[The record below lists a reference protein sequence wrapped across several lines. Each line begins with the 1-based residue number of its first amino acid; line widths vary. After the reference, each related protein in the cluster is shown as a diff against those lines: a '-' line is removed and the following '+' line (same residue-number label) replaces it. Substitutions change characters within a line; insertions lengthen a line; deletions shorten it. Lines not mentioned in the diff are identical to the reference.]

1 MAKPLVRTLKCSSQV
16 QGSQSTKV
24 WQKKGLALIGSVGI
38 CVILLQKDV
47 SFTAFTVICF
57 RSGSESLMERW
68 FCVINP
74 RWNAEGY
81 WSFSVRRAYQCC
93 RCIKKEKKR
102 IQSFL
107 LKWGLLWY
115 REGQVLIVF
124 VESLLDP
131 LQHYLYLLQRG
142 VIFEQLRRQECWVGD
157 NGDCKPII
165 NTLPWN
171 PSFSHS
177 CSVFISLLNWDN
189 DLPKC
194 GICGPVESSS
204 H

>member
-1 MAKPLVRTLKCSSQV
+1 MQFPSTRFPKYRGLAEEGLGIDWVCRYLCSSAA
-16 QGSQSTKV
+16 KRR
-24 WQKKGLALIGSVGI
+24 LFHCIHRI
-38 CVILLQKDV
+38 R
-47 SFTAFTVICF
+47 F

-93 RCIKKEKKR
+93 RCIKKKKKS

-142 VIFEQLRRQECWVGD
+142 VIFEQLWRQEC
-157 NGDCKPII
+157 
-165 NTLPWN
+165 
-171 PSFSHS
+171 
-177 CSVFISLLNWDN
+177 
-189 DLPKC
+189 
-194 GICGPVESSS
+194 
-204 H
+204 